1 MLMIKMMLS
10 LSLILSSNVVVVS
23 DVVTFLIMSNKTLTF
38 RLVQH

>member
-10 LSLILSSNVVVVS
+10 LSLIQSINVVVVS